1 MKSLT
6 KNIYTLTVLVAMLL
20 LSCSKEDRYLCS
32 DNDPTPLTTRSVVS
46 LDSLNSGELVL
57 LEETEELLKLKN
69 LMARKRSSNVSA
81 MAVGVYDVDE
91 FFASNMNAI
100 SGLSVNIS
108 VRSTSSGSST
118 SKKIPEMFREWK
130 RSDIG

>member
-69 LMARKRSSNVSA
+69 LMARKRSSNVGA
-81 MAVGVYDVDE
+81 MAVGVSDVDE

-118 SKKIPEMFREWK
+118 TKNT
-130 RSDIG
+130 